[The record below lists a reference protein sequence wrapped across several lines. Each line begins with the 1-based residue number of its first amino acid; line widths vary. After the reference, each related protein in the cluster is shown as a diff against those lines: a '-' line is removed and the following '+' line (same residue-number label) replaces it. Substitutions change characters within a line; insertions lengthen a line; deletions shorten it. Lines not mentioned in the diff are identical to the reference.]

1 MTVLKLNNDKL
12 VIRIKLLEQ
21 NTPEL
26 NVQVFF
32 LFSSANA
39 GLSSN
44 LTCVIF
50 WSDRGEY
57 QMDVTASH
65 ALEVHQSVKLT
76 IQRQTSYHWFI
87 AVSKYVV
94 FY

>member
-26 NVQVFF
+26 NVQVFL

-39 GLSSN
+39 G
-44 LTCVIF
+44 
-50 WSDRGEY
+50 
-57 QMDVTASH
+57 
-65 ALEVHQSVKLT
+65 
-76 IQRQTSYHWFI
+76 
-87 AVSKYVV
+87 
-94 FY
+94 